1 MTGGITVLVGL
12 LLLLLFIYLALIPAW
27 GGGRL
32 GGETWLLL
40 KGCFYLALMV
50 SGIMAV
56 VFGAFEWKEN
66 RKARKATAPVAPPQ
80 APAPESPATSE
91 TPPAEGSTASDSAAT
106 ETKEEASEP
115 PSDETG

>member
-32 GGETWLLL
+32 GGETWQLL
-40 KGCFYLALMV
+40 KGCFYLALMG

-56 VFGAFEWKEN
+56 IFGVFEWKEN
-66 RKARKATAPVAPPQ
+66 RKARKSDAAVSPPVA
-80 APAPESPATSE
+80 AAPESPRVSE
-91 TPPAEGSTASDSAAT
+91 PPPAEGSTVPDSA
-106 ETKEEASEP
+106 ETAVPEEASP
-115 PSDETG
+115 PSEETG